1 MAGRS
6 GYREAIMKDKEFA
19 RLLLPRVLIF
29 LVLAMNLQCGLTYIL
44 DPLPYVAPFELSGE
58 PGRAAVVGI
67 GILFIMWQ
75 VPYVFA
81 LVHPLRNRRSLLEAV
96 LMQAIGLLGESLLL
110 RSIPLGHSALRASI
124 LRFIIFDAGGL
135 LLLLAAAALIFRL
148 LKSKPG
154 ESYAD

>member
-1 MAGRS
+1 
-6 GYREAIMKDKEFA
+6 MKKKDFA

-29 LVLAMNLQCGLTYIL
+29 LVLAMNLQCALAYIF

-67 GILFIMWQ
+67 GILFLMWQ

-81 LVHPLRNRRSLLEAV
+81 LIHPLRNHRSLLEAV

-110 RSIPLGHSALRASI
+110 RSIPLEHTALRASI
-124 LRFIIFDAGGL
+124 SRFIIFDAGGL
-135 LLLLAAAALIFRL
+135 LLLLAAAVFTFRL

-154 ESYAD
+154 ESHAD